1 MLEAIIILIKIEFN
15 KSFQKVFTSYL
26 PVGWPRLE
34 TLMRTITTRNFYPK
48 SVVVHGGFKNRQGL
62 GKNAQVRE
70 PPTEQQEKGGG
81 RKIIGRLAQEAE
93 ANPDPL
99 PELQVGPGFK
109 LRLAMDMADEMMG
122 ETAPLTHSSHSFC
135 LSCTLKSVYNFNSSS
150 RNAHWHLFLMENVL
164 IAAWKAQFC
173 GMVPL
178 PVL

>member
-1 MLEAIIILIKIEFN
+1 MAPAGDTDKNDHHQKFLSQERSRAWGFQEQKRAGKERPGKRTPHRTARKRRRDKI
-15 KSFQKVFTSYL
+15 T
-26 PVGWPRLE
+26 
-34 TLMRTITTRNFYPK
+34 
-48 SVVVHGGFKNRQGL
+48 
-62 GKNAQVRE
+62 
-70 PPTEQQEKGGG
+70 
-81 RKIIGRLAQEAE
+81 GRLAQEAE

-178 PVL
+178 PML